1 MAPELHLILRNAQFL
16 FLTCM
21 NKILVTQVHKSCH
34 VGSSV
39 FAIFLLRDSLWNSL
53 PCGNRINIWWITTPP
68 ASSFKAT
75 KGPPKNEILSVIQTG
90 AILRC
95 YFLPS
100 SWCQRSPSEKV
111 ETFLHIF
118 SDIGEQLLSAESEM
132 GIGILNIIEIFFQH
146 HWNICWTSLKYEF
159 VCSRIDLISI
169 WIIHQPNRIWFW
181 HSSSLQEDPLLVTA
195 KRKYDSNYSNKNL
208 GF

>member
-1 MAPELHLILRNAQFL
+1 MKLPPMWKPDKCLMNHNTWVL
-16 FLTCM
+16 FEGYKRLTS
-21 NKILVTQVHKSCH
+21 K
-34 VGSSV
+34 G
-39 FAIFLLRDSLWNSL
+39 DSQCD
-53 PCGNRINIWWITTPP
+53 PD
-68 ASSFKAT
+68 
-75 KGPPKNEILSVIQTG
+75 LSNLEG
-90 AILRC
+90 C
-95 YFLPS
+95 FFLPS

-195 KRKYDSNYSNKNL
+195 KRKYDSNYSNTNL